1 MDLSLDVVDLTS
13 ALISTPSESRH
24 ESALADAVEAALSPL
39 GHLQVERIG
48 NTVIARTQLGRAE
61 RVIIAGHLDTVPS
74 SGNDEGIRVA
84 AGAAAPVADASGNAV
99 ATEDRLY
106 GLGACDMKGG
116 VAVALRLAHDITA
129 PTRDVTYLF
138 YDCEEIEAS
147 ANGLNRLA
155 ASRPELLAADFAI
168 LMEPS
173 NASVEA
179 GCQGT
184 MRIEITTQGR
194 RAHTAR
200 AWMGDNA
207 IHAVGEALARL
218 AAYEP
223 RRPLI
228 DGLEYREGLQA
239 VAIRGG
245 VAGNVVPDQAVLTVN
260 HRFAPDRSAA
270 QAEAHLRELF
280 AGFEVTVVD
289 VAEGALP
296 GLTRPAA
303 AAFVAAVG
311 GDVQPKFGWTDVS
324 RFSALGVPAVNYGPA
339 DPALAHTP
347 HEYVPI
353 EHLHRVLRS
362 MEAWLTH

>member
-1 MDLSLDVVDLTS
+1 MDLTLDIVDLTS
-13 ALISTPSESRH
+13 ALIGTPSESRQ
-24 ESALADAVEAALSPL
+24 EQVLADAVEMALRALP
-39 GHLQVERIG
+39 HLSVARIG
-48 NTVIARTQLGRAE
+48 NAVVARTQLGRAE

-74 SGNDEGIRVA
+74 SGNDIGIVVA
-84 AGAAAPVADASGNAV
+84 AGAVAPVADASGG
-99 ATEDRLY
+99 TEVTEERLY

-116 VAVALRLAHDITA
+116 VAVALRLAHDLQE
-129 PTRDVTYLF
+129 PSRDVTYVF

-147 ANGLNRLA
+147 ANGLKRIA
-155 ASRPELLAADFAI
+155 ETRPELLQADFAI

-173 NASVEA
+173 NALVEA

-184 MRIEITTQGR
+184 MRIEVSTSGR

-200 AWMGDNA
+200 AWMGVNA
-207 IHAVGEALARL
+207 IHAAAEILARL
-218 AAYEP
+218 NDYQP
-223 RRPLI
+223 RQPII

-245 VAGNVVPDQAVLTVN
+245 VAGNVVPDAACVTVN

-270 QAEAHLRELF
+270 EAEAHLRELF

-296 GLTRPAA
+296 GLGRPAA
-303 AAFVAAVG
+303 ADFLAAVG
-311 GDVQPKFGWTDVS
+311 GTAQPKYGWTDVA
-324 RFSALGVPAVNYGPA
+324 RFSALGVPAVNFGPA

-347 HEYVPI
+347 HEYVPT
-353 EHLHRVLRS
+353 EHLRRVLTA
-362 MEAWLTH
+362 MQGWLTT

>member
-1 MDLSLDVVDLTS
+1 MDLSLDIVDLTS
-13 ALISTPSESRH
+13 ALIGTPSESRH
-24 ESALADAVEAALSPL
+24 EQALADEVQSALEALPHLS
-39 GHLQVERIG
+39 VERIG
-48 NTVIARTQLGRAE
+48 NAVVARTRLGRSE

-74 SGNDEGIRVA
+74 SGNDTGTLVA
-84 AGAAAPVADASGNAV
+84 AGGVAPVADTSGG
-99 ATEDRLY
+99 TEVTEERLY

-116 VAVALRLAHDITA
+116 VAVALRLAHDV
-129 PTRDVTYLF
+129 PEPSRDVTYVF

-147 ANGLNRLA
+147 ANGLKRIA
-155 ASRPELLAADFAI
+155 EARPELLQADFAI

-184 MRIEITTQGR
+184 MRIEVTASGR

-200 AWMGDNA
+200 GWMGVNA
-207 IHAVGEALARL
+207 IHAAGEILARL
-218 AAYEP
+218 NAYVP
-223 RRPLI
+223 RHPHI

-239 VAIRGG
+239 VGIRGG
-245 VAGNVVPDQAVLTVN
+245 VAGNVVPDIACVTVN

-270 QAEAHLRELF
+270 EAEAHLRELF

-303 AAFVAAVG
+303 ADFLAAVG
-311 GDVQPKFGWTDVS
+311 GKAQPKYGWTDVA
-324 RFSALGVPAVNYGPA
+324 RFSALAVPAVNYGPA
-339 DPALAHTP
+339 DPSLAHTP
-347 HEYVPI
+347 HEYVPT
-353 EHLHRVLRS
+353 EQLHRVLER
-362 MEAWLTH
+362 MRAWLTA